1 MIGTNCDLL
10 VGCQMQINFSFI
22 SFQVRH
28 YDFSKVTLHVKIKQ
42 RAVFSLFIF
51 SLLKTQ

>member
-1 MIGTNCDLL
+1 MIGTNGDLL
-10 VGCQMQINFSFI
+10 VGCQMLINFGFI

-28 YDFSKVTLHVKIKQ
+28 YDFPRVTLHVKIKQ

-51 SLLKTQ
+51 FLLKTQ